1 MLNCMHINIR
11 SILPKIDELQHIVH
25 YYSIDCLSVNETLLN
40 SSIPDGEISIKGFC
54 LFRNDRDRN
63 GGGVALYIN
72 ENLSPCMIND
82 NISSESVWVKVKVKY
97 GHIIIGSI
105 YRPPNSPVSY
115 HDYIINDLDF
125 ISSFN
130 YELIIM
136 GDLNYDCYDKHN
148 QSYVCNA
155 KIKTLEIM
163 YQLKQIINKPT
174 RVTAESSTL
183 IDVILCTDHFQPS
196 SSVLNITLS
205 DHYPILANFAL
216 HKSKR
221 PTKTI
226 KRRNYNNLNYT
237 EFIGDL
243 YRSDILNS
251 IYNCTDV
258 AEAWTLWKNEFLNIC
273 NAHAP
278 IREYRIKNVYNPWF
292 SKEIQNLIYERN
304 HSHKLFIQSK
314 DTSDFLKY
322 KKLRNLVTLTIR
334 REKKAYYTEQINSKD
349 SNTTGMWNVLKHLLQ
364 SRTDNSPIDESLDSD
379 TFNDFF
385 SEIGMKLTTN
395 FGQL

>member
-1 MLNCMHINIR
+1 MNNLSKNNKMLNCMHINIR
-11 SILPKIDELQHIVH
+11 SILPKLDELQHIVH

-40 SSIPDGEISIKGFC
+40 SSIPDAEISIKGFC

-72 ENLSPCMIND
+72 ENLSPCIIND
-82 NISSESVWVKVKVKY
+82 NISSESVWVKVKY
-97 GHIIIGSI
+97 GYIIIGSI

-115 HDYIINDLDF
+115 HDYIIDLDF

-136 GDLNYDCYDKHN
+136 GDLNSDCYDKHN

-183 IDVILCTDHFQPS
+183 IDLILCTDHFQPS

-221 PTKTI
+221 QTKTI

-243 YRSDILNS
+243 YRSNILNS

-258 AEAWTLWKNEFLNIC
+258 AEAWTL
-273 NAHAP
+273 
-278 IREYRIKNVYNPWF
+278 
-292 SKEIQNLIYERN
+292 
-304 HSHKLFIQSK
+304 
-314 DTSDFLKY
+314 
-322 KKLRNLVTLTIR
+322 
-334 REKKAYYTEQINSKD
+334 
-349 SNTTGMWNVLKHLLQ
+349 
-364 SRTDNSPIDESLDSD
+364 
-379 TFNDFF
+379 
-385 SEIGMKLTTN
+385 
-395 FGQL
+395 